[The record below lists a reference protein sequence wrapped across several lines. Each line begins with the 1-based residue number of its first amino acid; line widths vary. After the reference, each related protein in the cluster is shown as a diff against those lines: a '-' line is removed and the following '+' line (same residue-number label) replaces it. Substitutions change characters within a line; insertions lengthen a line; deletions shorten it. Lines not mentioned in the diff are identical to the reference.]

1 MTHSFPTRRSSDLRF
16 GRLSRGQT
24 DHASASPPAAV
35 APTSSERRVTSG
47 ARPDCLPT
55 VSRMPAIPPLIVGAR
70 EGGKGFR
77 GSAPSPLQGRG
88 YGGLAACCIA
98 GVGEGLCPA
107 FPSPSF
113 ASPCRRQLRYPTPCR
128 RSAERR
134 IGKEGG
140 GKVSYRW

>member
-70 EGGKGFR
+70 AGGKGFR
-77 GSAPSPLQGRG
+77 GSAPPPLPGRG
-88 YGGLAACCIA
+88 YGGLAACRLA
-98 GVGEGLCPA
+98 GVAEGRC
-107 FPSPSF
+107 PSF
-113 ASPCRRQLRYPTPCR
+113 SSPHLPLPCTSQL
-128 RSAERR
+128 
-134 IGKEGG
+134 
-140 GKVSYRW
+140 